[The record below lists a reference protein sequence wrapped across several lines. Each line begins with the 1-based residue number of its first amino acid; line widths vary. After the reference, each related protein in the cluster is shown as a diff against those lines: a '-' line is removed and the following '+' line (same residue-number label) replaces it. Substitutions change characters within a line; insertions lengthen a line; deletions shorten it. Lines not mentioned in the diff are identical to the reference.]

1 MAGWIQRPI
10 LDHPSNVL
18 LQCLSIGP
26 FRKGEHLSG
35 LRPLFRDERISGTG
49 PMLVLRPRASP
60 PLMRHAHEAA
70 DDPALGEWFRAGVEA
85 QGEAA

>member
-1 MAGWIQRPI
+1 
-10 LDHPSNVL
+10 
-18 LQCLSIGP
+18 
-26 FRKGEHLSG
+26 
-35 LRPLFRDERISGTG
+35 
-49 PMLVLRPRASP
+49 MLVLRPRASP